1 MNLHPQPWTEPVT
14 ARQAIGHLEASIQSR
29 MGRRRQALIDAWHK
43 CPPGKSL
50 RKTVP
55 NVSSFESVR
64 LDRDKPSTT
73 QTNHSNWHYAAPR
86 YLTLEETALIGSF
99 NPGFRWP
106 AKQGHCKRQIGNSVP
121 PPFMSAIAR
130 HIRAEILEPISRR
143 EKAA

>member
-1 MNLHPQPWTEPVT
+1 M
-14 ARQAIGHLEASIQSR
+14 QAHGG
-29 MGRRRQALIDAWHK
+29 GRRQELVDAWRK

-64 LDRDKPSTT
+64 LDPDKPSTT
-73 QTNHSNWHYAAPR
+73 QTNQFNWHYAAPR

-121 PPFMSAIAR
+121 PLFMRAIAR
-130 HIRAEILEPISRR
+130 HIRAEILKPTSRN